1 MGEQPDDSVTDL
13 DARLHI
19 ASNVHVGGRGDL
31 PLVGFVERRGT
42 DPSGNGARS
51 APGRPAREAGVRMNG
66 DHNRTGDGSDV
77 TTVRLSDEGRRFAEL
92 SAVLTGFE
100 PYDLLATGMADLYL
114 GTARAQVGATVL
126 DAVLSVVERD
136 LDALSGTELEVARAL
151 TYLWYTGAWPRLAPE
166 AHGLLR
172 REAANVE
179 FIVSPDAYT
188 EGLVWRTFNGHPAGA
203 KAPGFA
209 TWALQPPPLSW
220 PEPPVPVAA
229 PGPRLRWSDFPSAL
243 PPSIFSPAAA
253 AAPSSEETPAQ

>member
-1 MGEQPDDSVTDL
+1 MSGESNPTDDDS
-13 DARLHI
+13 
-19 ASNVHVGGRGDL
+19 
-31 PLVGFVERRGT
+31 
-42 DPSGNGARS
+42 
-51 APGRPAREAGVRMNG
+51 GVP
-66 DHNRTGDGSDV
+66 
-77 TTVRLSDEGRRFAEL
+77 TVRLSHEGRQFAARC
-92 SAVLTGFE
+92 AVLTGFE

-114 GTARAQVGATVL
+114 ATARDQVGATVL
-126 DAVLSVVERD
+126 DEVLSGVERD
-136 LDALSGTELEVARAL
+136 LDALSGTNLEVARAL

-209 TWALQPPPLSW
+209 TWALKPPPLSW

-243 PPSIFSPAAA
+243 PPSIFSPTNG
-253 AAPSSEETPAQ
+253 AAPNSEETPAP

>member
-1 MGEQPDDSVTDL
+1 VSGDS
-13 DARLHI
+13 
-19 ASNVHVGGRGDL
+19 
-31 PLVGFVERRGT
+31 
-42 DPSGNGARS
+42 DPMDG
-51 APGRPAREAGVRMNG
+51 PCDVR
-66 DHNRTGDGSDV
+66 
-77 TTVRLSDEGRRFAEL
+77 TVRLSDEGRRFAEL

-114 GTARAQVGATVL
+114 ATGREQVGATVL
-126 DAVLSVVERD
+126 DAVLAVVDRD
-136 LDALSGTELEVARAL
+136 PDALSGTDLEVARAL

-172 REAANVE
+172 REAANIE

-209 TWALQPPPLSW
+209 TWALKPAPLSW

-243 PPSIFSPAAA
+243 PPSVFSSADGSAAV
-253 AAPSSEETPAQ
+253 PSSASPFENPQNSDTEERPA